1 MIHNKLEEIE
11 KKKTEKEKRI
21 EEAKKRKE
29 EKRKRAIRERRCFI
43 CRIFGHI
50 ACYCRNRGED
60 KRPVLVPKN
69 KFKVLRDRVM
79 EGGEGSGK
87 KVVNVIRRECGQ
99 TLARVR
105 VSWIYI
111 SIIIISL

>member
-1 MIHNKLEEIE
+1 M
-11 KKKTEKEKRI
+11 
-21 EEAKKRKE
+21 
-29 EKRKRAIRERRCFI
+29 
-43 CRIFGHI
+43 
-50 ACYCRNRGED
+50 
-60 KRPVLVPKN
+60 PKN

-79 EGGEGSGK
+79 ERGEGSGK

-111 SIIIISL
+111 SIIIISLQRT